1 MKDRLKRTN
10 TKKVSHALK
19 NTSIIFGGISFLT
32 TILLTIFLVNVNIS
46 NNTLSDSIDNYQVA
60 KNNTREDVKISI
72 SHPDDVR
79 YSLITVCIPPV
90 LSYSLPNQP

>member
-19 NTSIIFGGISFLT
+19 NTSISLGGISFLR
-32 TILLTIFLVNVNIS
+32 TILLTIFLVNVNSS

-60 KNNTREDVKISI
+60 KDKTREDENL
-72 SHPDDVR
+72 
-79 YSLITVCIPPV
+79 Y
-90 LSYSLPNQP
+90 LSPR

>member
-10 TKKVSHALK
+10 TKKVSHDLK

-60 KNNTREDVKISI
+60 KDNTREDENL
-72 SHPDDVR
+72 
-79 YSLITVCIPPV
+79 Y
-90 LSYSLPNQP
+90 LSPR

>member
-60 KNNTREDVKISI
+60 KDKTR
-72 SHPDDVR
+72 DDENL
-79 YSLITVCIPPV
+79 Y
-90 LSYSLPNQP
+90 LSPR